1 MLVRCNDKC
10 KINGGMTTCALDVEN
25 NVVICDLCGDEL
37 AGLSSYAKLSLKN
50 SGKVLKKKKRK
61 AFTFNCNTC
70 SKMVEAKKEGGRVV
84 GESCALG
91 NCQINIS
98 KFMKEAID
106 EVDDAKKDKGGDWK
120 VSKNL

>member
-1 MLVRCNDKC
+1 
-10 KINGGMTTCALDVEN
+10 MTTCALDVEN

-106 EVDDAKKDKGGDWK
+106 EVDDAKKDKGGD
-120 VSKNL
+120 